1 MQTSKSGR
9 RYAFVYL
16 FACDLRRCT
25 PHPTVHTVHLSVCLL
40 VCLALCLPGCQSKR
54 MGSRLKDAV
63 DVEAGA
69 ALVRLP
75 RGRRWLLLMLPL
87 LFVLVKQRRHEGVG
101 GAGGVWRHTQK
112 EKHEQKRQKIILS

>member
-1 MQTSKSGR
+1 
-9 RYAFVYL
+9 
-16 FACDLRRCT
+16 
-25 PHPTVHTVHLSVCLL
+25 
-40 VCLALCLPGCQSKR
+40 

-87 LFVLVKQRRHEGVG
+87 LFVLVKQRRHEGVEDG
-101 GAGGVWRHTQK
+101 DTHKKKNTSRRGK
-112 EKHEQKRQKIILS
+112 K

>member
-25 PHPTVHTVHLSVCLL
+25 PQPTVHTVHLSVCLL

-75 RGRRWLLLMLPL
+75 RGRRWLLLMLMLPL
-87 LFVLVKQRRHEGVG
+87 LFVLVKQRRHEGVEDG
-101 GAGGVWRHTQK
+101 DTHKKKNTSRRGK
-112 EKHEQKRQKIILS
+112 K